1 MMLRIGNRTF
11 DWMTIGIANI
21 AHRGGVVTLAAC
33 HGDHDFEILD
43 AQSGSDMNELAQRFV
58 DEGRFRQDQPGVV
71 LGLIVRSEEDRS
83 EAKHIAATLTRSRR
97 VWGEWTDGS
106 PRRHSMA
113 LKDLQQLAHRSAM
126 KALGYGK

>member
-83 EAKHIAATLTRSRR
+83 EAKHIAETLMRQGR
-97 VWGEWTDGS
+97 VRGEWTDGS
-106 PRRHSMA
+106 PRREPVSWQVLA
-113 LKDLQQLAHRSAM
+113 ELAHSSAM
-126 KALGYGK
+126 KALGYGE